1 MNHEDYMKEALDLA
15 RKALLKGEVPV
26 GAIIVL
32 NNKIIGRGY
41 NQSITTNDPSA
52 HAEVVALRDAGNTCK
67 NYRLNKAT
75 IYTTLEPCLM
85 CTGALIHSRIKD
97 VIFSTRDPK
106 SGVIVSNGNLL
117 RKMTFLNHSLSYKEG
132 YLQESSSNLL
142 NEFFIKRRLKLK

>member
-41 NQSITTNDPSA
+41 NQSIATNDPSA

-117 RKMTFLNHSLSYKEG
+117 RKMTFLNHSLSYK
-132 YLQESSSNLL
+132 LSL
-142 NEFFIKRRLKLK
+142 IHI

>member
-41 NQSITTNDPSA
+41 NQSIATNDPSA

>member
-1 MNHEDYMKEALDLA
+1 
-15 RKALLKGEVPV
+15 
-26 GAIIVL
+26 
-32 NNKIIGRGY
+32 
-41 NQSITTNDPSA
+41 
-52 HAEVVALRDAGNTCK
+52 
-67 NYRLNKAT
+67 
-75 IYTTLEPCLM
+75 M

>member
-41 NQSITTNDPSA
+41 NQSIATNDPSA

-106 SGVIVSNGNLL
+106 
-117 RKMTFLNHSLSYKEG
+117 
-132 YLQESSSNLL
+132 
-142 NEFFIKRRLKLK
+142 

>member
-41 NQSITTNDPSA
+41 NQSIATNDPSA

-132 YLQESSSNLL
+132 YLQEFSSNLL